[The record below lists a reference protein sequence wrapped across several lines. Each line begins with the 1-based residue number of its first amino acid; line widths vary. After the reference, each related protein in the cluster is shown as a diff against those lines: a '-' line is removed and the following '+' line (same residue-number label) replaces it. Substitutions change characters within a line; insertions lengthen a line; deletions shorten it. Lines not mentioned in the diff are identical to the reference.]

1 MGNTYYGN
9 MKGVRLISEING
21 FDIDF
26 YEPLNFLNYGVSELD
41 ASVSRDLFKYMFSPN
56 HTLVGQYTNLEL
68 GCSILYMVDPK
79 QCKRG
84 SEWTVD
90 GHIDMT
96 IKIYRLKVLY
106 DIEIIQASSQATSGQ
121 EMHKVNNCMF
131 YVRHNQKP
139 EYLSKEFVHGGQ
151 YRSVKYDF
159 TSEGTVTTKM
169 SNQYEEKLYW
179 GGYYVVQGK
188 GLRGLRGY

>member
-9 MKGVRLISEING
+9 MKDVRLISEING

-121 EMHKVNNCMF
+121 EIHKVNDCMF
-131 YVRHNQKP
+131 YVRHNASG
-139 EYLSKEFVHGGQ
+139 EYLSKQFVHGGQ
-151 YRSVKYDF
+151 YRSVNYDF
-159 TSEGTVTTKM
+159 TSEATVTTKM
-169 SNQYEEKLYW
+169 GDQYEEKLYYK
-179 GGYYVVQGK
+179 GYYVVQGK